1 VPAAFS
7 ISTANKEKNMGL
19 YDVLLG
25 IDHAARDTR
34 RRLTVRVMAE
44 DRLSAAIAAEEIGN
58 NHVREKGVQ
67 YTHAMSVRR
76 VNPRPA
82 AVMPLPLTA

>member
-1 VPAAFS
+1 
-7 ISTANKEKNMGL
+7 MGL
-19 YDVLLG
+19 YEVLLG

-44 DRLSAAIAAEEIGN
+44 DRISAAIKAEKIGDN
-58 NHVREKGVQ
+58 QVREPSVE

-82 AVMPLPLTA
+82 AVMPLPQALPLAA